1 MVLFCNFIKDCC
13 LPDGGF
19 FLLVYILIL
28 SLYFPTK
35 EKKLKTFTILKLI
48 KAINKS
54 DGPHIQI
61 QITKR
66 KKKKSFKLD

>member
-1 MVLFCNFIKDCC
+1 
-13 LPDGGF
+13 
-19 FLLVYILIL
+19 VYILIL